1 MQLPFNKFTL
11 EKARTITQRLSEVS
25 HSEKFT
31 SAQLKTIIKGLPY
44 EALIIGILKK
54 RKIIQ
59 KKGKFYEFCSQEP
72 VYYKVIAAELEA
84 FKKSKK
90 PQQVRK
96 DLTIEDMV
104 SLLKKEG
111 YKILKPIT
119 NYEEL

>member
-11 EKARTITQRLSEVS
+11 EKARTITQKLSEVP
-25 HSEKFT
+25 HSEKLT

-44 EALIIGILKK
+44 ENLILGILKK

-90 PQQVRK
+90 LQVRK
-96 DLTIEDMV
+96 DLTIEDMI